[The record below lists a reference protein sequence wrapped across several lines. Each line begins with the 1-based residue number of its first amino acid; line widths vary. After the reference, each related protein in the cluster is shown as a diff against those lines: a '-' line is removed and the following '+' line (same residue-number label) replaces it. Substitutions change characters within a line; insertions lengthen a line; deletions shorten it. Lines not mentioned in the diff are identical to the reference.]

1 MTGPDVTVRGAEVID
16 NLVRNINARADAK
29 ALRRELA
36 IGLNRATKYTRG
48 QMTEVIPAALPS
60 RGGLSAQ
67 LQSKVKGNVSAK
79 SGKYAGV
86 SLRFAA
92 RGYDIRTLT
101 GRRLRHPVFGNRSA
115 WVNQTEGVEPA
126 VWFAEFDKQKPEIQ
140 RAIVAVLDDVAR
152 KVSNI

>member
-1 MTGPDVTVRGAEVID
+1 MTEVSVNADDID
-16 NLVRNINARADAK
+16 RLVKRIRTSVDPK

-36 IGLNRATKYTRG
+36 RGLNSATKRVRG
-48 QMTEVIPAALPS
+48 QMTEVIPAVLP
-60 RGGLSAQ
+60 RGGGLAERM
-67 LQSKVKGNVSAK
+67 QSTVSSSTSAK
-79 SGKYAGV
+79 GGKYAGV
-86 SLRFAA
+86 SMRFRS